1 MQKFSINISEQA
13 HNSLKEITKNKIL
26 YDASSTLVFFNGF
39 YDDTKTL
46 GVFPHRG
53 LNLINNLK
61 AKIYK
66 NHLIIYQILE
76 TEVNI
81 IDIVD
86 PRQHSVAKKYFK
98 N

>member
-1 MQKFSINISEQA
+1 MQKFEINISEQA
-13 HNSLKEITKNKIL
+13 HNNLREITKNKIL
-26 YDASSTLVFFNGF
+26 YDAPSALKFFNGF
-39 YDDTKTL
+39 YNDIETL

-53 LNLINNLK
+53 FNLINDLK

-66 NHLIIYQILE
+66 NHLIIYQILN

-86 PRQHSVAKKYFK
+86 PKQHSIAKKYY
-98 N
+98 

>member
-1 MQKFSINISEQA
+1 MQKFEINISGQA
-13 HNSLKEITKNKIL
+13 HNNLREITKNKIL
-26 YDASSTLVFFNGF
+26 YDALSALRFFNGF
-39 YDDTKTL
+39 YDDIKTL

-53 LNLINNLK
+53 FNLINDLK

-66 NHLIIYQILE
+66 NHLIIYQILN

-86 PRQHSVAKKYFK
+86 PKQHSIAKKYY
-98 N
+98 